1 MKLDRLA
8 NSKRNIIWGL
18 MGRIITTMLPFALRT
33 VIQITIGEEYLGLSG
48 LFTSMLSMLNLA
60 ELGLGSAMIYYMYKP
75 FAEDNKK
82 EICALLNLY
91 KWLYRGIGGF
101 ILIVGI
107 CISPF
112 IGMFVK
118 GSCPSDIN
126 LTILYFIY
134 LIDTVLSYS
143 LFSYRQSLL
152 LVHQRNDLSYK
163 IELLINISLYAV
175 QILLLFLFKNYYI
188 FIIVKPIFT
197 VINNILIFVITENVF
212 PGYQSKGKVSK
223 EKIVDIGKKVRA
235 LAGHKI
241 GTTVVAS
248 ADNIV
253 ISAFLGL
260 SVVAKYGNYY
270 TIMYAVIS
278 IMGMIMSSLMSG
290 IGNGLVLNSKEDNY
304 KLFNNINFLI
314 MWLVSW
320 CSICFL
326 CLYQPFMTIWMG
338 KRILLPFDSVILMV
352 MYYYSWQ
359 CRVGVNLFKDAAGL
373 WREDFWKPYVSAGVN
388 IIANICLVKL
398 IGLNGVLIST
408 IIAMVF
414 INIPWETRV
423 LMKHVFQRST
433 GLYYLKQLWFLIRT
447 CIAGVVTYFI
457 CGLFSLNGVFDFLVK
472 GVICIVI
479 PNIIIAILALKTEEF
494 KYAKRMILNI
504 VGIKR

>member
-1 MKLDRLA
+1 MKLDRVT
-8 NSKRNIIWGL
+8 NSKRNIRWGL
-18 MGRIITTMLPFALRT
+18 IGRIVTTMLPFALRT
-33 VIQITIGEEYLGLSG
+33 VIQMTIGEEYLGLSG

-60 ELGLGSAMIYYMYKP
+60 ELGLGSAMVYYMYKP
-75 FAEDNKK
+75 FAEDKK
-82 EICALLNLY
+82 EELGALLNLY
-91 KWLYRGIGGF
+91 KWLYRGIGAF
-101 ILIVGI
+101 IFIVGM

-112 IGMFVK
+112 IGVFVK
-118 GSCPSDIN
+118 GSYPLDIN
-126 LTILYFIY
+126 LTILYFLY
-134 LIDTVLSYS
+134 LLDTVLSYS

-163 IELLINISLYAV
+163 IELSIYISLYTV
-175 QILLLFLFKNYYI
+175 QILLLFLFKNYYVL
-188 FIIVKPIFT
+188 IIVKPIFT
-197 VINNILIFVITENVF
+197 VINNILILIITQKVF
-212 PGYQSKGKVSK
+212 PEYKSKGKVSK
-223 EKIVDIGKKVRA
+223 KKINDIVKKVRA

-241 GTTVVAS
+241 GTTVIAS

-260 SVVAKYGNYY
+260 AMVAKYGNYY
-270 TIMYAVIS
+270 TVMYAVIS
-278 IMGMIMSSLMSG
+278 VMGMIISSLMPG

-326 CLYQPFMTIWMG
+326 CLYQPFMTVWMG
-338 KRILLPFDSVILMV
+338 KKMLLPFDSVILMV
-352 MYYYSWQ
+352 LYYYSWQ

-373 WREDFWKPYVSAGVN
+373 WREDFWKPYVSAAVN
-388 IIANICLVKL
+388 IIVNIYLVKR

-423 LMKHVFQRST
+423 LMNHVFKKKARE
-433 GLYYLKQLWFLIRT
+433 YYIKQLWFFITT
-447 CIAGVVTYFI
+447 CIAGAFTYFI
-457 CGLFSLNGVFDFLVK
+457 CGLFTLDGFLDFVVK
-472 GVICIVI
+472 SIVCIVI
-479 PNIIIAILALKTEEF
+479 PNVIIAIFGLKTEEF

-504 VGIKR
+504 VGIKG